1 MEVLTG
7 ELWDRLVGSFDSG
20 KSSGVGKPT
29 MIVAQKLITDP
40 VLYKGHKM
48 DFRLYCFIN
57 SAASQRVTF
66 YEGFGRVCAKE
77 FDSSSFD
84 SAVHISN
91 LRKTSNN
98 PNMPPAQLIKG
109 EQSADFFVKDY
120 AEIQAHL
127 QDVYN
132 IDFAAKTD
140 LVQDA
145 IGELLRASKMSKRVD
160 SQFQLFAVDFAVQ
173 QDGSVKLLEVNAFPD
188 FVENSAKKARIY
200 KKIFRDIGRRV
211 KNKIMKTR
219 HALVMLLHKEAFNET
234 LAVKQVSEMDL

>member
-1 MEVLTG
+1 
-7 ELWDRLVGSFDSG
+7 
-20 KSSGVGKPT
+20 
-29 MIVAQKLITDP
+29 MIVVQKLIPDP

-57 SAASQRVTF
+57 SATSQRVTF
-66 YEGFGRVCAKE
+66 YEGFGRVCPKE
-77 FDSSSFD
+77 FDRSSFE

-98 PNMPPAQLIKG
+98 PATNHSVKG
-109 EQSADFFVKDY
+109 EDSRDFFVKDF

-127 QDVYN
+127 QLTYN
-132 IDFAAKTD
+132 IDFIAKTE
-140 LVQDA
+140 VIQDA
-145 IGELLRASKMSKRVD
+145 IGELLRASKMTKRID

-173 QDGSVKLLEVNAFPD
+173 QDGSVKLLEINAFPD
-188 FVENSAKKARIY
+188 FVENSEKKARIY

-234 LAVKQVSEMDL
+234 QAIKQVSEMDL